1 MTAIMLQG
9 TGSDVGK
16 SVLTAGLCR
25 VFANRGLTVRPFK
38 PQNMSNNAAV
48 TVDGGEIGRA
58 QALQAQACRIAPSTL
73 MNPVLLKPESDHTA
87 QVIVRGR
94 AKGHLHASNFIG
106 GRAAF
111 LPEVLTAFRTL
122 CSQSDLV
129 IVEGAGSPAEINLRQ
144 GDIANMGFAR
154 AANVPV
160 VMIGD
165 IDRGG
170 VIASLAGTHAVL
182 DPDDRELIKGFIV
195 NRLRGDASIFQS
207 GYDFIE
213 KFTGWK
219 GLGVLPW
226 IDSIRELPS
235 EDSIPEDVDCSAA
248 SRIEIA
254 VPLMPR
260 IANFDDLD
268 ALEGETHVKITRI
281 RPGQPLPASAHVVF
295 LPGSKATIADLQFFR
310 RQGWDID
317 LAGHI
322 RRGGYVFGLCGG
334 YQMLGQTIND
344 PDGIEGNPTTIPGL
358 GLLEV
363 DTVLTRDKQIYQT
376 SGMTLS
382 DSARFSGYEIHCGE
396 TVRSH
401 HRVMPLIRCDD
412 GRLDGAISPDGRI
425 AGCYVHRLFDMTGQR
440 AAWLDRWGARSDGL
454 DYTARVERALET
466 VASTMESGLDI
477 EGLLAI
483 AR

>member
-1 MTAIMLQG
+1 MPAIMLQV

-25 VFANRGLTVRPFK
+25 VFANRCLTVRPFK

-48 TVDGGEIGRA
+48 TIDGGEIGRA
-58 QALQAQACRIAPSTL
+58 QAFQAHACRVAPSTL

-94 AKGHLHASNFIG
+94 AQGHLHASNFIS

-111 LPEVLTAFRTL
+111 LPEVLTAFETL
-122 CSQSDLV
+122 CGQSDLV

-160 VMIGD
+160 IMIGD

-170 VIASLAGTHAVL
+170 VIASLVGTHAIL
-182 DPDDRELIKGFIV
+182 EPADRELIKGFII

-226 IDSIRELPS
+226 IDSIRDLPS
-235 EDSIPEDVDCSAA
+235 EDSIPDDVGCS
-248 SRIEIA
+248 STSGIEIA

-268 ALEGETHVKITRI
+268 ALEGETHVKITRV

-295 LPGSKATIADLQFFR
+295 LPGSKATIADLRFFR

-317 LAGHI
+317 LAGHV

-334 YQMLGQTIND
+334 YQMLGQTIDD
-344 PDGIEGNPTTIPGL
+344 PDGVEGSPTTIPGL

-363 DTVLTRDKQIYQT
+363 NTVLTRDKKISQT
-376 SGMTLS
+376 SGITLS

-396 TVRSH
+396 TAGSR
-401 HRVMPLIRCDD
+401 HRIIPLIKRDD
-412 GRLDGAISPDGRI
+412 GRPDGAISPDGRI
-425 AGCYVHRLFDMTGQR
+425 AGCYVHRLFDTTGQR
-440 AAWLDRWGARSDGL
+440 AAWLERWGTHSDGL
-454 DYTARVERALET
+454 DYTARVEHALET
-466 VASTMESGLDI
+466 VAATMESRLDI
-477 EGLLAI
+477 EELLAI